1 MMENIVM
8 EQSRDIQLFRKEEF
22 GTIRT
27 VILNGEPWFVAKD
40 VCDILGTTNPTM
52 AMEGLEDFER
62 AKFNLGRQGEA
73 NIISESGFYTLVLRS
88 RKTIAK
94 PFRIWVTSEVLP
106 SIRKTGKYVSASNS
120 KMEMMLEDIGCN
132 MKIVY
137 AQINNMEEMLGE
149 QNEMLTKVVDNMTLT
164 TRQQQ
169 RIYKA
174 AKDRINH
181 LLGGAHSKEY
191 KDNSKSYFINLW
203 NGMKSKFG
211 CGSSYKDLNPVY
223 FDDAMEFISSWEY
236 IEAQVFYIISIQ
248 WVASVTACHLIIESV
263 DMKHFRLLYTSQVQR
278 SSV

>member
-1 MMENIVM
+1 M
-8 EQSRDIQLFRKEEF
+8 EQKSDLQLFQKAEF

-27 VILNGEPWFVAKD
+27 VILNDEPWFVAAD
-40 VCDILGTTNPTM
+40 VCRILEHSNPTV
-52 AMEGLEDFER
+52 AMDSLEDFEK
-62 AKFNLGRQGEA
+62 AKLNLGLQGGDT

-88 RKTIAK
+88 RKPIAK

-106 SIRKTGKYVSASNS
+106 AIRKTGKYVAQSENKVES
-120 KMEMMLEDIGCN
+120 MLEDMGCN

-137 AQINNMEEMLGE
+137 AQINNIEEMLGE
-149 QNEMLTKVVDNMTLT
+149 QNEMISEQNNMLTRVVDNMTLT

-174 AKDRINH
+174 AKDRINL

-223 FDDAMEFISSWEY
+223 FDDAMEFISTWEY
-236 IEAQVFYIISIQ
+236 IE
-248 WVASVTACHLIIESV
+248 
-263 DMKHFRLLYTSQVQR
+263 D
-278 SSV
+278 

>member
-1 MMENIVM
+1 MKKEVVKQN
-8 EQSRDIQLFRKEEF
+8 SDLQLFQKEEL

-27 VILNGEPWFVAKD
+27 VILNGDPWFIAKD
-40 VCDILGTTNPTM
+40 VCNILGIQNPSD
-52 AMEGLEDFER
+52 ALNKQLEDFER
-62 AKFNLGRQGEA
+62 ARFNLGRQGEA

-88 RKTIAK
+88 RKPIAK

-106 SIRKTGKYVSASNS
+106 AIRKTGKYVVAPKNKVES
-120 KMEMMLEDIGCN
+120 MLDDMGCN

-149 QNEMLTKVVDNMTLT
+149 QNMMLNRVVDNMTLT

-181 LLGGAHSKEY
+181 LLGGAHSREY

-203 NGMKSKFG
+203 NGLKSKFG
-211 CGSSYKDLNPVY
+211 CGSSYKDLNPIY
-223 FDDAMEFISSWEY
+223 FEDAMKFIGVWEY
-236 IEAQVFYIISIQ
+236 IEV
-248 WVASVTACHLIIESV
+248 
-263 DMKHFRLLYTSQVQR
+263 
-278 SSV
+278 

>member
-1 MMENIVM
+1 MNEVVDKN
-8 EQSRDIQLFRKEEF
+8 QIQIFDKEEF
-22 GTIRT
+22 GQIRT

-52 AMEGLEDFER
+52 AMDGLEDFER
-62 AKFNLGRQGEA
+62 AKFNLGRQGNA

-88 RKTIAK
+88 RKPIAK

-106 SIRKTGKYVSASNS
+106 SIRKTGMYQAEPN
-120 KMEMMLEDIGCN
+120 KMENLLADLADI
-132 MKIVY
+132 KIAY
-137 AQINNMEEMLGE
+137 AQINNIENMVCE
-149 QNEMLTKVVDNMTLT
+149 QNEKLDHVVDNMTLT

-203 NGMKSKFG
+203 NGLKSKFG
-211 CGSSYKDLNPVY
+211 CGASYKDLNPIY
-223 FDDAMEFISSWEY
+223 FGEALEFIHTWRYE
-236 IEAQVFYIISIQ
+236 E
-248 WVASVTACHLIIESV
+248 H
-263 DMKHFRLLYTSQVQR
+263 
-278 SSV
+278 

>member
-1 MMENIVM
+1 MKDVLKTRNEIEIFNNEN
-8 EQSRDIQLFRKEEF
+8 F
-22 GTIRT
+22 GQIRT
-27 VILNGEPWFVAKD
+27 IVIDGNPWFVAKD

-52 AMEGLEDFER
+52 AMDGLEDFER

-88 RKTIAK
+88 RKPIAK

-106 SIRKTGKYVSASNS
+106 SIRKTGGYVATQSN
-120 KMEMMLEDIGCN
+120 KVETMLEDMGCD

-137 AQINNMEEMLGE
+137 AQINNMENMLGE
-149 QNEMLTKVVDNMTLT
+149 QTEKLNQVVDNMTLT

-191 KDNSKSYFINLW
+191 KANSKSYFINLW
-203 NGMKSKFG
+203 NGLKSKFG
-211 CGSSYKDLNPVY
+211 CGSSYKDLNPIY
-223 FDDAMEFISSWEY
+223 FEDAMRFIQNWIYE
-236 IEAQVFYIISIQ
+236 EN
-248 WVASVTACHLIIESV
+248 
-263 DMKHFRLLYTSQVQR
+263 
-278 SSV
+278 

>member
-1 MMENIVM
+1 MKEVLETKNEIEIFSNEN
-8 EQSRDIQLFRKEEF
+8 F
-22 GTIRT
+22 GQIRT
-27 VILNGEPWFVAKD
+27 IVIDGNPWFVAKD

-52 AMEGLEDFER
+52 AMDGLEDFER

-88 RKTIAK
+88 RKPIAK

-106 SIRKTGKYVSASNS
+106 SIRKTGGYVATQSN
-120 KMEMMLEDIGCN
+120 KVETMLEDMGCN

-137 AQINNMEEMLGE
+137 AQINNMEDMLGE
-149 QNEMLTKVVDNMTLT
+149 QTEKLNQVVDNMTLT

-191 KDNSKSYFINLW
+191 KVNSKSYFINLW
-203 NGMKSKFG
+203 NSLKSEFK
-211 CGSSYKDLNPVY
+211 CGSSYKDLNPIY
-223 FDDAMEFISSWEY
+223 FEDAMSFIQNWIYE
-236 IEAQVFYIISIQ
+236 EN
-248 WVASVTACHLIIESV
+248 
-263 DMKHFRLLYTSQVQR
+263 
-278 SSV
+278 

>member
-1 MMENIVM
+1 MENIVM

-106 SIRKTGKYVSASNS
+106 SIRKTGKYTATSNG
-120 KMEMMLEDIGCN
+120 KVEAMLEDMGCN

-149 QNEMLTKVVDNMTLT
+149 QNEMLTRVVDNMTLT

-223 FDDAMEFISSWEY
+223 FDDAMEFISTWNY
-236 IEAQVFYIISIQ
+236 IEA
-248 WVASVTACHLIIESV
+248 
-263 DMKHFRLLYTSQVQR
+263 
-278 SSV
+278 

>member
-1 MMENIVM
+1 M
-8 EQSRDIQLFRKEEF
+8 EQKSELQLFQKEEF

-27 VILNGEPWFVAKD
+27 VIINGEPWFVAKD

-88 RKTIAK
+88 RKPIAK

-106 SIRKTGKYVSASNS
+106 SIRKTGKYTTTSNGKVES
-120 KMEMMLEDIGCN
+120 MLEDMGCN

-149 QNEMLTKVVDNMTLT
+149 QNEMLTRVVDNMTLT

-169 RIYKA
+169 KIYKA

-181 LLGGAHSKEY
+181 LLGGAHSREY

-223 FDDAMEFISSWEY
+223 FDDAMEFISTWEY
-236 IEAQVFYIISIQ
+236 IEA
-248 WVASVTACHLIIESV
+248 
-263 DMKHFRLLYTSQVQR
+263 
-278 SSV
+278 

>member
-1 MMENIVM
+1 MENVVM
-8 EQSRDIQLFRKEEF
+8 EQKSELQLFQKEEF

-27 VILNGEPWFVAKD
+27 VIINGEPWFVAKD

-88 RKTIAK
+88 RKPIAK

-106 SIRKTGKYVSASNS
+106 SIRKTGKYTTTSNGKVES
-120 KMEMMLEDIGCN
+120 MLEDMGCN

-149 QNEMLTKVVDNMTLT
+149 QNEMLTRVVDNMTLT

-169 RIYKA
+169 KIYKA

-181 LLGGAHSKEY
+181 LLGGAHSREY

-223 FDDAMEFISSWEY
+223 FDDAMEFISTWEY
-236 IEAQVFYIISIQ
+236 IEA
-248 WVASVTACHLIIESV
+248 
-263 DMKHFRLLYTSQVQR
+263 
-278 SSV
+278 